1 MVKKIFIILLIVAM
15 FASVFA
21 SMITIKFEKTL
32 CCCVDTYVTPQ
43 SETVSI
49 SPYTTSLTLLLNE

>member
-1 MVKKIFIILLIVAM
+1 MKKILVLLLIVSL
-15 FASVFA
+15 FASLFA

-43 SETVSI
+43 SETVSV